1 MCRDNLRSDPDVILT
16 SWHLQP
22 STPEVIGFGALN
34 QIFKPQSFMYVAF
47 FSLLAP
53 QTKKDIWLNKDNW
66 LFLIIDMHQ
75 NFGLL
80 RILGIMVEVYN
91 LKT

>member
-1 MCRDNLRSDPDVILT
+1 
-16 SWHLQP
+16 
-22 STPEVIGFGALN
+22 
-34 QIFKPQSFMYVAF
+34 MYVAF